1 MSAAPIAV
9 ERPQTEEDYQRLLDR
24 FDQLWESASSPQD
37 QREMQELLILI
48 KRHEAGRHAQRSSV

>member
-1 MSAAPIAV
+1 MSAVASAV
-9 ERPQTEEDYQRLLDR
+9 ERPRPNEDYQQLLAR

-48 KRHEAGRHAQRSSV
+48 NRHEAGRQVESSSV

>member
-1 MSAAPIAV
+1 MSAASSAV
-9 ERPQTEEDYQRLLDR
+9 ERPQANEDYQRLLDR

-48 KRHEAGRHAQRSSV
+48 KRHEAGRHA

>member
-1 MSAAPIAV
+1 MSAVASAV
-9 ERPQTEEDYQRLLDR
+9 ERPRPYQQLLAR

-48 KRHEAGRHAQRSSV
+48 NRHEAGRQVESSSV